1 MAKKTD
7 YAALKQKLSEFL
19 SGFTTVDD
27 NGRKHFKYA
36 EQLTNLAHRYP
47 TVCANI
53 CYCSSCLLSAYQ
65 VLLDCM
71 PDPQ

>member
-19 SGFTTVDD
+19 SGFATVDD

-36 EQLTNLAHRYP
+36 EQLTNLAHR
-47 TVCANI
+47 
-53 CYCSSCLLSAYQ
+53 LLLPNY
-65 VLLDCM
+65 VLTFKIHISLYFG
-71 PDPQ
+71 